1 MFLEYGIGTICI
13 GVLSLLGLLGIILLP
28 CFKSDVYEEI
38 LNILSALAV
47 STLLSDAL
55 LHIIPDVLF

>member
-1 MFLEYGIGTICI
+1 M
-13 GVLSLLGLLGIILLP
+13 GIILLP
-28 CFKSDVYEEI
+28 CFKSAVYEEI

-55 LHIIPDVLF
+55 LHILPDV

>member
-55 LHIIPDVLF
+55 LHIIPDVL